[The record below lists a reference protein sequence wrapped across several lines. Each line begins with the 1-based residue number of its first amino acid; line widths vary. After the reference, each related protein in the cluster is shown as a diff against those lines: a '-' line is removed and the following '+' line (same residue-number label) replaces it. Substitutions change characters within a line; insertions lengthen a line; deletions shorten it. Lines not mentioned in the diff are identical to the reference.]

1 MLLRLSQF
9 EVLVGDDLLLQLFC
23 QLLGHPEIF
32 RSMHQH
38 IGSTS
43 QIHSSPSKPAHI
55 RRSACLASIGE

>member
-9 EVLVGDDLLLQLFC
+9 EVLVGDDLLLQLFR

-43 QIHSSPSKPAHI
+43 
-55 RRSACLASIGE
+55 